1 MYGVD
6 IASHAVKMAKI
17 NMFMT
22 DYIFMS
28 VLFIEGVS
36 EWVNKN
42 G

>member
-1 MYGVD
+1 MD
-6 IASHAVKMAKI
+6 ISSDAVKMSKI

-28 VLFIEGVS
+28 VLMIDGVT
-36 EWVNKN
+36 EWVTKH

>member
-1 MYGVD
+1 MYGID
-6 IASHAVKMAKI
+6 ISSDAVKMAKI

-28 VLFIEGVS
+28 VLFIDGVF
-36 EWVNKN
+36 EWVNKH